1 MHIYIYIN
9 MYISIYIYIHI
20 HAYIYQSIQACIFIY
35 IHIYRHNDQ
44 RHSLGQP
51 HLLITKSVLK
61 RLLVNQHKTMKFLK
75 IVMIL
80 SKYFAHGNA
89 VANLFRVP

>member
-1 MHIYIYIN
+1 

-20 HAYIYQSIQACIFIY
+20 HTYMYKYIYPCTFIY

-44 RHSLGQP
+44 THSLGQP

-61 RLLVNQHKTMKFLK
+61 RLLVNHHKT
-75 IVMIL
+75 
-80 SKYFAHGNA
+80 SK
-89 VANLFRVP
+89 L